1 MFYFKDQLVRL
12 KNRQFCLEIVTAG
25 IAVFS
30 RYQDRKIAGKFSGGD
45 IASGRG
51 VLAFPRRHGIR
62 PWVSGNLIA
71 SAISNF
77 RMLKPSLLESV

>member
-51 VLAFPRRHGIR
+51 VLVFPNRHGIR
-62 PWVSGNLIA
+62 PWG
-71 SAISNF
+71 F
-77 RMLKPSLLESV
+77 RQPDRKRDQQLRNAETSLLESV